1 MHRFILLAA
10 ICVMLGFSS
19 SSGEG
24 DEPVKSQPKAATPS
38 QSFNVQVFAY
48 QSNRQLTPAEF
59 AELPR
64 SLDQL
69 TKDNAVQLV
78 ETVRVSVLQDQ
89 QAIAQFDRK
98 TAITTGSVTN
108 VNGKQPIK
116 QLHSVGT
123 LVQLTVTPQDEKLSV
138 MLKYESSRFN
148 GEGTDSSPPDILS
161 AKLDTAVLI
170 PVDQM
175 ALIGSTDSK
184 PGTILLMKVTK

>member
-1 MHRFILLAA
+1 MHRLILLAA
-10 ICVMLGFSS
+10 VCVMLGFSS

-24 DEPVKSQPKAATPS
+24 DEQVTPQSKAATPS
-38 QSFNVQVFAY
+38 RSFNVQVFAY

-59 AELPR
+59 AELPKL
-64 SLDQL
+64 LDQL
-69 TKDNAVQLV
+69 TKDSAIQLV
-78 ETVRVSVLQDQ
+78 ETVRVSVVQDQ

-98 TAITTGSVTN
+98 TAITTGTVTN

-123 LVQLTVTPQDEKLSV
+123 LVQLKVTPQDEKLSV
-138 MLKYESSRFN
+138 TLKYESSRFN

-175 ALIGSTDSK
+175 SLIGSTDSK
-184 PGTILLMKVTK
+184 PGTILLMKITK